1 MKIEVS
7 IGEIV
12 DKLSILDIKRRK
24 ITNTDKL
31 VNIEREYLYLHEI
44 VFADLNVNMDIYNQL
59 LLINEELWDIEDK
72 IRIKEK
78 NKEFDEE
85 FIDLARLVYVTND
98 IRYETKNLINL
109 KYGSDFK
116 EEKSYEPYS

>member
-12 DKLSILDIKRRK
+12 DKLSILDIKIRK

-31 VNIEREYLYLHEI
+31 VNIEKEYLYLHEI
-44 VFADLNVNMDIYNQL
+44 VFADLNVNIDIYNQL
-59 LLINEELWDIEDK
+59 LIINEELWDIEDK

-98 IRYETKNLINL
+98 IRYETKSLINL

>member
-12 DKLSILDIKRRK
+12 DKLSILDIKKRK
-24 ITNTDKL
+24 ITDADKL
-31 VNIEREYLYLHEI
+31 VNIEKEYLYLHEI
-44 VFADLNVNMDIYNQL
+44 VFADLNIDMDDYNNL
-59 LLINEELWDIEDK
+59 LTVNEELWGIEDL

-78 NKEFDEE
+78 NKDFDEG

-98 IRYETKNLINL
+98 IRFEFKKIINI
-109 KYGSDFK
+109 KYGSNFS
-116 EEKSYEPYS
+116 EEKSYEPYT

>member
-12 DKLSILDIKRRK
+12 DKLSILDIKKRK
-24 ITNTDKL
+24 ITDADKL
-31 VNIEREYLYLHEI
+31 VNIEKEYLYLHEI
-44 VFADLNVNMDIYNQL
+44 VFADLNIDMNDYNNL
-59 LLINEELWDIEDK
+59 LTVNEELWDIEDL

-78 NKEFDEE
+78 NKDFDEG

-98 IRYETKNLINL
+98 IRFEFKKIINI
-109 KYGSDFK
+109 KYGSNFS
-116 EEKSYEPYS
+116 EEKSYEPYT

>member
-24 ITNTDKL
+24 ITNSDKL
-31 VNIEREYLYLHEI
+31 VNIEKEYLYLHKI
-44 VFADLNVNMDIYNQL
+44 VFDDLNVNMDAYNQL
-59 LLINEELWDIEDK
+59 LIINEELWDIEDK

-116 EEKSYEPYS
+116 EEKSYEPYT

>member
-12 DKLSILDIKRRK
+12 DKLSILDIKKRK
-24 ITNTDKL
+24 ITNADKL
-31 VNIEREYLYLHEI
+31 VNIEKEYLYLHEI
-44 VFADLNVNMDIYNQL
+44 VFADLNIDIDDYNNL
-59 LLINEELWDIEDK
+59 LTVNEELWDIEDL

-78 NKEFDEE
+78 NKDFDEG

-98 IRYETKNLINL
+98 IRFEFKKIINL
-109 KYGSDFK
+109 KYASNFS
-116 EEKSYEPYS
+116 EEKSYEPYT